1 MIKAKLAAFVSRILS
16 GILRELKN
24 LEVKHL
30 NPKSLSSVIIAMCGY
45 NFTRVSFINQIGNMN
60 MKSSASNSI

>member
-16 GILRELKN
+16 GILIELKK

-30 NPKSLSSVIIAMCGY
+30 NPKFQVRSKNQKHRAKTFKIAV
-45 NFTRVSFINQIGNMN
+45 FDPIRTSTWHE
-60 MKSSASNSI
+60 